1 MWCCSKQDAQGF
13 FSSASGMGDTEFCFD
28 MGEDGICI
36 CAPRCFGN
44 LNCYE
49 SLHYR
54 VRDLPIQS
62 DFGSDN
68 LNPGNRRNR

>member
-1 MWCCSKQDAQGF
+1 
-13 FSSASGMGDTEFCFD
+13 MGDTEFCFD
-28 MGEDGICI
+28 KGEDGICI

-68 LNPGNRRNR
+68 LNP